1 MNLGRRIIY
10 DNQTGE
16 ILLDTGEQDNA
27 TEERPVW
34 NGVTYIDIPYGQDTD
49 KYSRVIKYHVDINNK
64 TVVFDEL
71 SPIPITSQEQI
82 MNLTKTI
89 FNFNKAF
96 TDSNKNAELVKAI
109 LDAIND
115 LKATYEG
122 SDK

>member
-34 NGVTYIDIPYGQDTD
+34 NGVTYIDIPYGEYKDEF
-49 KYSRVIKYHVDINNK
+49 SRVVKYHVDINTK
-64 TVVFDEL
+64 TVIFDEL
-71 SPIPITSQEQI
+71 TPVPITPQEQAN
-82 MNLTKTI
+82 MMAKTLFSLNLSFI
-89 FNFNKAF
+89 N
-96 TDSNKNAELVKAI
+96 DNKNAELVKDILEAI
-109 LDAIND
+109 KNLTI
-115 LKATYEG
+115 TG

>member
-16 ILLDTGEQDNA
+16 IILDTGEQDNA

-34 NGVTYIDIPYGQDTD
+34 NGVTYIDIPYGEYKDEF
-49 KYSRVIKYHVDINNK
+49 SRVIKYHVDVTSK

-71 SPIPITSQEQI
+71 KPVPITPQEQTA
-82 MNLTKTI
+82 NLARTL

-96 TDSNKNAELVKAI
+96 TNSNKNAELVKAI
-109 LDAIND
+109 LDAVSK
-115 LKATYEG
+115 LGGE
-122 SDK
+122 